1 MKDGRKKRS
10 FCGVEIDAF
19 ITQDNSSMISAVSGS
34 ACWFDPYFCP
44 SFSTCSSCA
53 RSCSSTGWPISYT
66 ISGKNRS
73 AQIPGILQM
82 AVEPLPTMHPS
93 GEAWAALGH
102 PVAPDKMALAVG
114 SSGSTFADHGMRWD
128 NSGKNG
134 HYAPINWSN

>member
-1 MKDGRKKRS
+1 MLRKASNGNTKEVATIRRL
-10 FCGVEIDAF
+10 FRDA
-19 ITQDNSSMISAVSGS
+19 IN
-34 ACWFDPYFCP
+34 
-44 SFSTCSSCA
+44 
-53 RSCSSTGWPISYT
+53 
-66 ISGKNRS
+66 GKARS

-114 SSGSTFADHGMRWD
+114 SSGSAFADHGMRWD